1 MKKDGG
7 EQMDKLAYKIIVG
20 NEYLE
25 LNHGDKT
32 LILSSDS
39 GLSIVLSHDEF
50 EMYRNIRRKYVNRGE
65 LDRYLNTNP
74 KAYRLLLKLIEQGI
88 FWLKE
93 MKKIVSVETRRLSVY
108 WGLTDNCN
116 FKCAYCYAFAGEIAN
131 ESMREEPLSIEE
143 SYKIVDQI
151 VNMGFVE
158 LVLTG
163 GEPLLNRNVFN
174 IASYAKEKGLMV
186 GLLTNGSLVSKF
198 EIEKFKV
205 FDYVKISL
213 DSYDEETNDKLRG
226 KNSYKKIISGIKLLV
241 NNGINVTI
249 GTVLTKYNC
258 NQIEET
264 IRFTNMEFGIIDH
277 QIINHIPIGR
287 GAESKLGC
295 DFEKVKECDDIIL
308 KTKSELFEDKLYSI
322 IQDGFAI
329 NGRKV
334 SCGMGISEIFINEI
348 GNVYPCRMTYTDEY
362 YLGNALK
369 EDMEIILSKVTRITG
384 NMHVDKIEGCKECS
398 YRYVCG
404 GGCRMYHCAFSG
416 SIYENNIDVC
426 EAIKRQSRTLILTKH
441 GINPMQ

>member
-186 GLLTNGSLVSKF
+186 GLL
-198 EIEKFKV
+198 
-205 FDYVKISL
+205 
-213 DSYDEETNDKLRG
+213 
-226 KNSYKKIISGIKLLV
+226 
-241 NNGINVTI
+241 TI